1 MLPPL
6 AGGSGVFPTTS
17 VHNLLLIATQRP
29 TATRVPGFYAWQQLG
44 RFVKMGEH
52 GLMILAP
59 VPYKAAEESSDD
71 GPVRVGFRV
80 VCVFHVAQTEGAPLP
95 DWVLHSLDGETS
107 AGTRL
112 RAALLQLAA
121 DQGLTVNLETTPSTA
136 ASGFYGYYP
145 RGTQRI
151 HITSDT
157 RPDQGVDTL
166 WRGTSLRTP
175 PL

>member
-1 MLPPL
+1 M
-6 AGGSGVFPTTS
+6 
-17 VHNLLLIATQRP
+17 
-29 TATRVPGFYAWQQLG
+29 
-44 RFVKMGEH
+44 
-52 GLMILAP
+52 
-59 VPYKAAEESSDD
+59 
-71 GPVRVGFRV
+71 
-80 VCVFHVAQTEGAPLP
+80 
-95 DWVLHSLDGETS
+95 LHSLDGETS